1 MSSTQLLKRGFKAK
15 ADKLSISYREQ
26 LNLKAWEPICAFK
39 LAEYL
44 KIPFYKATDFVS
56 SSYEIETLKKNE
68 WSALTMVTKIGNQI
82 IIFNPYHSEQRQ
94 QSDMMHEL
102 AHIICEH
109 KRDTEKYN
117 FVIPFGMHEFDEIQ
131 EEEAKCLGATLQL
144 SKACLFWSNKR
155 NMTYEEIAKKFN
167 SSTEMVRYRMNIT
180 GIAKRKLTPQP
191 K

>member
-15 ADKLSISYREQ
+15 ADKLSTSYREQ

-94 QSDMMHEL
+94 QSDIMHEL